1 MFFSNLFRQ
10 NKKKRKKSHI
20 KNLIEVALS
29 DGQMDENEM
38 ALLLNLARRLNIEM
52 EEIQQIRQNPH
63 LVQFHPPRNPKER
76 FDQIYDLVCMMMVNG
91 SINKNEL
98 ELCKILALK
107 LGYMPLIVDD
117 FVKLI
122 SENISQ
128 GVSSEESYDRIYK
141 MIG

>member
-1 MFFSNLFRQ
+1 
-10 NKKKRKKSHI
+10 
-20 KNLIEVALS
+20 
-29 DGQMDENEM
+29 
-38 ALLLNLARRLNIEM
+38 
-52 EEIQQIRQNPH
+52 
-63 LVQFHPPRNPKER
+63 
-76 FDQIYDLVCMMMVNG
+76 MMMVNG